1 MWLSIYTIAQL
12 LILHKSLFFQ
22 DDKRKCNDLQT
33 GCVNYFLLSGEKK
46 NVCIS
51 IVYLQDESLSDSV
64 SVSRFRGVLL
74 TIGF

>member
-46 NVCIS
+46 MSVFLLFICKMNLFLTAFLFPISGVC
-51 IVYLQDESLSDSV
+51 YLQ
-64 SVSRFRGVLL
+64 
-74 TIGF
+74 